1 MMNGK
6 IIDGRYEII
15 EEIGRGGMAIVYLAK
30 CMVLN
35 RYVGIKV
42 LRPEYRDDAEFIKR
56 FKIEAQSAG
65 SLSHPN
71 IVSIYDVGNE
81 DDIEYI
87 VMEYVEGITLK
98 QYLST
103 KGVLPWKEA
112 VDFASQISSGL
123 EHAHKKGIVHK
134 DIKPENIIITKEGIL
149 KITDFGIAKAL
160 NQGTIATGGLTMGSV
175 HYFSPEQA
183 RGGFTDAKTDLYSLG
198 ILLYEMVT
206 GKLPFE
212 GDSAISVAM
221 QHLEK
226 PPVRPSIYNPSIPRG
241 LEAVI
246 LKAMK
251 KEQSE
256 RYQSATQM
264 LIDLKKVYVGTEVRY
279 EDDAGYTKKFT
290 PVTPSNGK
298 RPNGANGGRPGANGG
313 RPGANGSRPGSNG
326 TRPGANGGKPIPGN
340 PRPNPN
346 APKRKPTEEE
356 LKQMKKKNKKGDA
369 LGIVAGIMAA
379 IAVLAV
385 IFVVGSFMMGGS
397 KNEVECPE
405 LVNLT
410 CEEALALVDGTK
422 LKIVVEGGGQIT
434 AEDEGIIVTQNP
446 KSGRKIK
453 NNAKITVT
461 LGDEPAETEK
471 VPSVSGMS
479 ESDAT
484 NALRARGFDVRIE
497 QQDNGSVAAGRVI
510 GTSPSS
516 GTAISQGATV
526 TVYVSTGNADNDDE
540 YTIVPNL
547 IGKTESEAKQILERA
562 NLELGEVQQIS
573 SSKEKGTIVRQ
584 SEAEG
589 NRVKKNKAVDIR
601 ISSGTSSSAATPT
614 PSDDDSETSKPSA
627 SAKPTSTSKPSATPT
642 PESSDSGNGSESEGD
657 GSESEE

>member
-1 MMNGK
+1 MINGK

-15 EEIGRGGMAIVYLAK
+15 EEIGRGGMAIVYLAR

-35 RYVGIKV
+35 RYVAIKV

-65 SLSHPN
+65 GLSHPN

-98 QYLST
+98 QYLAT
-103 KGVLPWKEA
+103 KGVLAWKEA
-112 VDFASQISSGL
+112 VDFASQICSGL

-198 ILLYEMVT
+198 ILLYEMVA

-212 GDSAISVAM
+212 GESAISVAM

-226 PPVRPSIYNPSIPRG
+226 PPVRPSVYNPSIPRS

-251 KEQSE
+251 KEQAE
-256 RYQSATQM
+256 RYDSATHM
-264 LIDLKKVYVGTEVRY
+264 LIDLKKVYVGSDVRY
-279 EDDAGYTKKFT
+279 DEDVEYTKKFT
-290 PVTPSNGK
+290 PVTPTDNK
-298 RPNGANGGRPGANGG
+298 RPAGAPTGARPGASGQRTGSGTQRQNGG
-313 RPGANGSRPGSNG
+313 SPRQN
-326 TRPGANGGKPIPGN
+326 PGN

-346 APKRKPTEEE
+346 GGKRRPTPEQ
-356 LKQMKKKNKKGDA
+356 LKNSKKKKKKPDT
-369 LGIVAGIMAA
+369 LSIVAGVMAGLALLA
-379 IAVLAV
+379 IL
-385 IFVVGSFMMGGS
+385 FVVLSFTTGGS

-405 LVNLT
+405 LVNRT
-410 CEEALALVDGTK
+410 CAEALALVEGTK
-422 LKIVVEGGGQIT
+422 LKIVVDGGGQIS
-434 AEDEGIIVTQNP
+434 ASDEGIIVTQNP
-446 KSGRKIK
+446 KSGKRIK

-461 LGDEPAETEK
+461 LGDEPAKTER

-479 ESDAT
+479 VADAT
-484 NALRARGFDVRIE
+484 SALKALGFDVRTEE
-497 QQDNGSVAAGRVI
+497 QNSATVTEGRVI
-510 GTSPSS
+510 GSHPTASTS
-516 GTAISQGATV
+516 ISQGATV
-526 TVYVSTGNADNDDE
+526 TIYVSTGPANNDNE
-540 YTIVPNL
+540 YTIVPSL

-562 NLELGEVQQIS
+562 NLSLGEVQQVS
-573 SSKEKGTIVRQ
+573 SEKEKGTIVRQ

-589 NRVKKNKAVDIR
+589 NRVKKGKAIDIR
-601 ISSGTSSSAATPT
+601 ISNGSGVATPSSVPSPSNPASTT
-614 PSDDDSETSKPSA
+614 PT
-627 SAKPTSTSKPSATPT
+627 TSATPT
-642 PESSDSGNGSESEGD
+642 PGGSNETNESE
-657 GSESEE
+657 

>member
-15 EEIGRGGMAIVYLAK
+15 EEVGRGGMAIVYLAK

-71 IVSIYDVGNE
+71 VVSIYDVGNE

-103 KGVLPWKEA
+103 KGVLQWKEA
-112 VDFASQISSGL
+112 VDYASQICSGL

-198 ILLYEMVT
+198 ILLYEMVA

-226 PPVRPSIYNPSIPRG
+226 PPVRPSIYNPSIPRS

-251 KEQSE
+251 KEQTE

-264 LIDLKKVYVGTEVRY
+264 LIDLKKVYVGSEVNY
-279 EDDAGYTKKFT
+279 GDNAEYTKKFT
-290 PVTPSNGK
+290 PVTPSGTK
-298 RPNGANGGRPGANGG
+298 RPASGAPSGNRPGAANA
-313 RPGANGSRPGSNG
+313 RPGARPNPNGS
-326 TRPGANGGKPIPGN
+326 
-340 PRPNPN
+340 RPNPN
-346 APKRKPTEEE
+346 APRPNNGKRRPTEEE
-356 LKQMKKKNKKGDA
+356 LNRNKKKKKKGDA

-379 IAVLAV
+379 IAALAV
-385 IFVVGSFMMGGS
+385 VFVIASFMTGGS
-397 KNEVECPE
+397 KDEVECPE

-410 CEEALALVDGTK
+410 CAEALELIEGTK
-422 LKIVVEGGGQIT
+422 LKIVT
-434 AEDEGIIVTQNP
+434 EDGKEISATDDGIIVTQDP
-446 KSGRKIK
+446 KSGRRIK
-453 NNAKITVT
+453 NKAKITIT

-471 VPSVSGMS
+471 IPSVSGMS
-479 ESDAT
+479 ESDAKQ
-484 NALRARGFDVRIE
+484 ALTAMGFDVRTEE
-497 QQDNGSVAAGRVI
+497 QDSSSVAAGRVV
-510 GTSPSS
+510 GTNPSS
-516 GTAISQGATV
+516 GTAISKGATV
-526 TVYVSTGNADNDDE
+526 TIYISTGNSSNDDE
-540 YTIVPNL
+540 YTIVPSL
-547 IGKTESEAKQILERA
+547 IGKTESEAKQTLERA
-562 NLELGEVQQIS
+562 NLKLGEVQQIS
-573 SSKEKGTIVRQ
+573 SEKEKGTVVRQ

-589 NRVKKNKAVDIR
+589 NRVKKNKAIDIR
-601 ISSGTSSSAATPT
+601 ISSGKVASTT
-614 PSDDDSETSKPSA
+614 PSATTSASASPSA
-627 SAKPTSTSKPSATPT
+627 SAKPSATST
-642 PESSDSGNGSESEGD
+642 PESSESDNNDNNDSENT
-657 GSESEE
+657 ESEESEE